1 MMQFVPSQ
9 WDNISFQQLQKYAHS
24 QVCYFKRTQSSN
36 SIKLNILRF
45 SASAHIFFQ
54 SRRSAPEEVDQVRT
68 EWKNPRFQHLNRKQV
83 SQPRAE
89 HFDLQT
95 QNLAEKVH
103 WKHVCGMR
111 GCRFVKSWFDSGFT
125 WFALGS
131 GLKSST
137 VMNTEQKEIKAIS
150 CT

>member
-24 QVCYFKRTQSSN
+24 QVCYFKMTQSSN

-54 SRRSAPEEVDQVRT
+54 SSRSAPEEVAQIRT
-68 EWKNPRFQHLNRKQV
+68 EWRNPRFQHLNRKQV
-83 SQPRAE
+83 SLPRAE

-95 QNLAEKVH
+95 QNLAEKSALETRVWDARLQICEKLIWFRFYLICTRLGAAKIFHSNEH
-103 WKHVCGMR
+103 W
-111 GCRFVKSWFDSGFT
+111 
-125 WFALGS
+125 
-131 GLKSST
+131 
-137 VMNTEQKEIKAIS
+137 TEGN
-150 CT
+150 